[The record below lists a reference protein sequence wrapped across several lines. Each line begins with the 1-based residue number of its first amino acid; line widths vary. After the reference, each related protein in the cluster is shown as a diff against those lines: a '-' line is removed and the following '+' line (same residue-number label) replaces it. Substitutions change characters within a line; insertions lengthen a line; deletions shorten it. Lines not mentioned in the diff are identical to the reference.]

1 MERGAWI
8 GFLLGLVG
16 ATLGVAGSVSGWPVA
31 GVAAGACALGAG
43 AMALRLQAR
52 LRDAE
57 ARAAALAEQAD
68 ELRRAKV
75 AAEHALLTVEAELAA
90 PAPAPTST
98 PSSPSA
104 PEPVTDLRPFPS
116 PAGVALDAV
125 TEPVT
130 GLFNETFFRVTLDQ
144 RVLAARRH
152 LRPVA
157 LVLVDVVATDGGT
170 GPDMTCVPADPVMVA
185 TALRTTLREADT
197 ACRLADGRFA
207 LVLEDTPEDGAVWT
221 VERLR
226 RTLLPGRPEL
236 VVWAGVACY
245 PAHAF
250 DAMEVLERASGALV
264 AAREWRRDRIEVAP
278 SPD

>member
-1 MERGAWI
+1 MESGAWT
-8 GFLLGLVG
+8 GLWLGLTG
-16 ATLGVAGSVSGWPVA
+16 ATLGVVA
-31 GVAAGACALGAG
+31 GITASPLAALAAGVCALVAG
-43 AMALRLQAR
+43 AVSLRHQAR

-57 ARAAALAEQAD
+57 ERVLALTEQAA
-68 ELRRAKV
+68 ELDRGKV
-75 AAEHALLTVEAELAA
+75 AAERALLTRVEAELQAPPEPPP
-90 PAPAPTST
+90 PAP
-98 PSSPSA
+98 PSA
-104 PEPVTDLRPFPS
+104 ATGIEM
-116 PAGVALDAV
+116 V

-130 GLFNETFFRVTLDQ
+130 GMFNETFFRVTLDQ

-157 LVLVDVVATDGGT
+157 LVLLDVVRTT
-170 GPDMTCVPADPVMVA
+170 GDAGWASADPLMVA

-226 RTLLPGRPEL
+226 RAILPGHPEL

-250 DAMEVLERASGALV
+250 DAMEVLERADEALS

>member
-1 MERGAWI
+1 MESGAWT
-8 GFLLGLVG
+8 GLWLGLTG
-16 ATLGVAGSVSGWPVA
+16 ATLGVVA
-31 GVAAGACALGAG
+31 GVAASPPAALAAGACALAAG
-43 AMALRLQAR
+43 GVSLRHQAR
-52 LRDAE
+52 RREAE
-57 ARAAALAEQAD
+57 DRAAALAEQAA
-68 ELRRAKV
+68 ELERGKV
-75 AAEHALLTVEAELAA
+75 SAEQALLARVEAEVAA
-90 PAPAPTST
+90 PPPPPTTASGGIET
-98 PSSPSA
+98 
-104 PEPVTDLRPFPS
+104 
-116 PAGVALDAV
+116 V

-130 GLFNETFFRVTLDQ
+130 GMFNETFFRVTLDQ

-157 LVLVDVVATDGGT
+157 LVLLDVVKTT
-170 GPDMTCVPADPVMVA
+170 GDAGWTAADPVMVA

-226 RTLLPGRPEL
+226 RAILPGHPEL

-250 DAMEVLERASGALV
+250 DAMEVLERADDALA

>member
-1 MERGAWI
+1 MVRG
-8 GFLLGLVG
+8 GSS
-16 ATLGVAGSVSGWPVA
+16 ATVAGGTAAVLA
-31 GVAAGACALGAG
+31 VAAALTGSPWPAV
-43 AMALRLQAR
+43 AAAVAAVAAAVLAAR
-52 LRDAE
+52 LHVAVVE
-57 ARAAALAEQAD
+57 ARACADALTERFDELDRARAEAERAAEQA
-68 ELRRAKV
+68 ERRA
-75 AAEHALLTVEAELAA
+75 ATRDE
-90 PAPAPTST
+90 PR
-98 PSSPSA
+98 SA
-104 PEPVTDLRPFPS
+104 GGGIETVTD
-116 PAGVALDAV
+116 
-125 TEPVT
+125 PVT
-130 GLFNETFFRVTLDQ
+130 GMFNETFFRVTLDQ

-157 LVLVDVVATDGGT
+157 LVLLDVVRTT
-170 GPDMTCVPADPVMVA
+170 GEERWAPADPVVVA

-207 LVLEDTPEDGAVWT
+207 LVLEDTPEDGAVWA

-250 DAMEVLERASGALV
+250 DAMDVLDRAAEALV
-264 AAREWRRDRIEVAP
+264 SAREWRRDRIEVAP